1 MMKATKQSQ
10 QRCCPFVCER
20 SSAWLAAL
28 SRRETCASLE
38 APSSMRCV
46 TRTVFAREQDQ
57 IAWKSWVSST
67 QKRSRG
73 LKPLGSETR
82 TKAKYSSCCSSR
94 VHALWC
100 TSVILAERLPRH
112 AVRREA
118 CSRLARACLR
128 WNAAAFFLS
137 SVVRLSVAVCEKTGA
152 EVVLTRQRRTCR
164 RGSRRAW

>member
-82 TKAKYSSCCSSR
+82 TKAKYSSCLFEQGAR
-94 VHALWC
+94 PLVH
-100 TSVILAERLPRH
+100 ERH
-112 AVRREA
+112 
-118 CSRLARACLR
+118 
-128 WNAAAFFLS
+128 
-137 SVVRLSVAVCEKTGA
+137 TGGA
-152 EVVLTRQRRTCR
+152 PSQTCR
-164 RGSRRAW
+164 ATRGLLQVGKSMSEMECCGLLPVLRGATQCGGVREDRCRGGAYPST